1 MTTGYLRNMTS
12 KVRYGHSSSSHE
24 SIFGCV
30 YQPAIQLIIHLSGIP
45 PSDLFLEATILT
57 DIFSSHHPHR
67 YLSQPPPTQSQYPE
81 KFACASD
88 WTFRKIITKKTSH
101 TFFLFSFSKFLAV
114 LTVQVCEKI
123 AWTDAVYNR
132 TDSKSRK
139 PLLISFLTSD
149 YILWKNELLE
159 KLISSSI
166 NLCVQSLWSSAFRRA
181 WYKWE
186 STFRGFYFVTHLPF
200 QCAAWQDRGSARQTS
215 PGTKKKKKQ

>member
-1 MTTGYLRNMTS
+1 MGVDHSIAIDLSTKGRLPCMKARDWKCFSKQEAVTMISRHIIEAMTSRDIVVKKNQEIVIIIITIATMTTGYLRNMTS

-101 TFFLFSFSKFLAV
+101 TFFPAFLF
-114 LTVQVCEKI
+114 
-123 AWTDAVYNR
+123 
-132 TDSKSRK
+132 
-139 PLLISFLTSD
+139 
-149 YILWKNELLE
+149 
-159 KLISSSI
+159 
-166 NLCVQSLWSSAFRRA
+166 
-181 WYKWE
+181 
-186 STFRGFYFVTHLPF
+186 
-200 QCAAWQDRGSARQTS
+200 
-215 PGTKKKKKQ
+215 

>member
-1 MTTGYLRNMTS
+1 MRGRLNISENYY
-12 KVRYGHSSSSHE
+12 KK
-24 SIFGCV
+24 
-30 YQPAIQLIIHLSGIP
+30 
-45 PSDLFLEATILT
+45 D
-57 DIFSSHHPHR
+57 
-67 YLSQPPPTQSQYPE
+67 
-81 KFACASD
+81 FAH
-88 WTFRKIITKKTSH
+88 F
-101 TFFLFSFSKFLAV
+101 FFLLSFSKFLAV
-114 LTVQVCEKI
+114 LTVQACEKI

-215 PGTKKKKKQ
+215 PGTKKKKTKNSKSKYCYVCLEL